1 MMKYSIVLALILATS
16 LNADI
21 NIKVEGD
28 VVYSIDGKE
37 SKALTAKSGQ
47 EIKFISG
54 NGVLKLSDDVLK
66 QKFNLKAPN
75 DTYVAAI
82 EKKSGFFSTLFAKAQ
97 TTSTGASTRAEG
109 GCEEINPQKDPLII
123 SDHITKIE
131 YRQDGKLYEFIVK
144 DRNLTPELNLAPKNG
159 DRIDMMDE
167 EGYETPCFIVKM

>member
-82 EKKSGFFSTLFAKAQ
+82 EKKSGFFYLYNM
-97 TTSTGASTRAEG
+97 ASEEMEG
-109 GCEEINPQKDPLII
+109 SASKDIA
-123 SDHITKIE
+123 SIE
-131 YRQDGKLYEFIVK
+131 PKL
-144 DRNLTPELNLAPKNG
+144 RSG
-159 DRIDMMDE
+159 S
-167 EGYETPCFIVKM
+167 